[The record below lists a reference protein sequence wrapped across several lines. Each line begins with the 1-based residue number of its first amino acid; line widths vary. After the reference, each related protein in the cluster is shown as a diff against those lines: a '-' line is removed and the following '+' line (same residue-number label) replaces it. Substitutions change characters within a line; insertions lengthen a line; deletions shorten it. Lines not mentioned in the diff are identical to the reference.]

1 MAHNA
6 GSLEVQGARRRVSMG
21 MQLRQIARLDDWYR
35 FETGTLFITGLQA
48 LVRLLLA
55 QSYRDRLA
63 GLNTAGFVSGY
74 RGSPLGGLDR
84 ELWRAQKFLD
94 AGQIRFQPGLNE
106 DLAATSIW
114 GTQQANL
121 FPGAT
126 HDGVFALWYGK
137 GPGVDRSG
145 DAFKHGNAA
154 GTSKQGGVLVVA
166 GDDHTCK
173 SSSLPHQSEYAFVDA
188 MMPVL
193 NPADVQEIVELG
205 LFGFAL
211 SRFSGCWISLKIT
224 QETADATQ
232 TIGLLPQDLKIVT
245 PQFEMPPG
253 GLNIRWPDPP
263 NDQEYRLQR
272 YKLAAALAFA
282 HANRLNRTVIE
293 SRNPRFGIVT
303 TGKAHLDVL
312 QALDDLG
319 IDANRAAAI
328 GIELFKVGMNWP
340 LEPEAIRQF
349 AEGLEEIIV
358 VEEKRGVVENQLK
371 EQLYNWQAKLR
382 PLIIGKQDE
391 RGAWLLPS
399 NGELTPA
406 LIARV
411 LAKRISRFYSSP
423 DIDERVRFL
432 EHQDLHLDALST
444 DVQRMPH
451 FCSGCP
457 HNTSTRVPEGS
468 RAVGGIGC
476 HYMASWMDR
485 DTVTYTQM
493 GGEGATWIGQAPFTS
508 TKHVFQNLGDGTYAH
523 SGILAIRAAVAAGVN
538 MTYKILFN
546 DAVAMTGGQP
556 VEGGLTVARVAH
568 QLAAEGVRPVLVV
581 SDQPEKYRANSG
593 LPPDV
598 AVHHRRE
605 LDLLQRNLRE
615 QPGVSALIY
624 DQTCAAELH
633 RKRKRG
639 SIREPD
645 RRVVINELVCEGC
658 GDCNVQS
665 NCLSVMALETEFGRK
680 RRINQSSCNQ
690 DFSCL
695 EGFCPSFVSMR
706 GAERNPPRPLASEA
720 LPSLPEPRQVEGNGV
735 HNILIAGVGGT
746 GVVTASGLLGLAA
759 HLEGKHVRQLDQ
771 TGLAQKYGAVLSH
784 VRIAAE
790 PERLHGMRIPAGQV
804 DLLLGADLIVAAGKE
819 PLSMLSHER
828 SEVIVNTHD
837 ELPPSFIRD
846 RDFRFPGA
854 ELLAALRTASRPDAV
869 AALDATRLAA
879 ALLGDSIGAN
889 VLMLG
894 FAFQRGLL
902 PVSGAAL
909 YRALEL
915 YGRNVE
921 ENKLAFDWGR
931 FAAESPEQVERL
943 AGGRESGEETSTSL
957 PEAVSRREAFLTDYQ
972 DEAYARRYRARVDRI
987 AAAEQRVRPGSR
999 ALQEAVARNY
1009 FTLLAYKDEYE
1020 VARLHTQTGFIDN
1033 LHRSFGSG
1041 VKLSFHFS
1049 PPLFA
1054 ATDPA
1059 TGRPKK
1065 YEFGA
1070 WILPFLR
1077 LLAKLKRLR
1086 GTKLDPFGYGADRRL
1101 ERALLGDY
1109 ERQLDRIVAELDEQR
1124 FDTALDLA
1132 RLPSEIRGYGPIK
1145 RQAAERAAVTRQR
1158 LLDQWAAPPQQQQL
1172 PTERRARATA
1182 A

>member
-1 MAHNA
+1 
-6 GSLEVQGARRRVSMG
+6 
-21 MQLRQIARLDDWYR
+21 MQLKQIARLDDWYR
-35 FETGTLFITGLQA
+35 FDEAGPLFITGLQA

-55 QSYRDRLA
+55 QSYRDKLA

-84 ELWRAQKFLD
+84 ELWRAAPYLD
-94 AGQIRFQPGLNE
+94 AAQVRFQPGLNE

-114 GTQQANL
+114 GTQQAQL
-121 FPGAT
+121 FAGAR
-126 HDGVFALWYGK
+126 HDGVFGMWYGK

-145 DAFKHGNAA
+145 DPFKHGNAA
-154 GTSKQGGVLVVA
+154 GTSRYGGVIAVA

-173 SSSLPHQSEYAFVDA
+173 SSSLPHQSEYAFIDA
-188 MMPVL
+188 SMPVL
-193 NPADVQEIVELG
+193 NPADVEEIVALG
-205 LFGFAL
+205 LYGYAL
-211 SRFSGCWISLKIT
+211 SRFSGCWVGLKVT

-232 TIGLLPQDLKIVT
+232 TFALSPRELSIVT
-245 PQFEMPPG
+245 PEFALPQG

-272 YKLAAALAFA
+272 FKLPAALAFA
-282 HANRLNRTVIE
+282 RANALDRTVID
-293 SRNPRFGIVT
+293 SRYPRLGIVT

-319 IDANRAAAI
+319 LHPARAAEV
-328 GIELFKVGMNWP
+328 GIKLYKVGMSWP
-340 LEPEAIRQF
+340 LEPSGVRRF
-349 AEGLEEIIV
+349 AEGLEEIVV
-358 VEEKRGVVENQLK
+358 VEEKRGVVESQLK
-371 EQLYNWQAKLR
+371 EQLYDWQAKRR
-382 PLIIGKQDE
+382 PLVVGKHDE
-391 RGAWLLPS
+391 RGEWLLPS

-411 LAKRISRFYSSP
+411 LAKRMRRFHSST
-423 DIDERVRFL
+423 DIEERVRFL
-432 EHQDLHLDALST
+432 EQQERRFST
-444 DVQRMPH
+444 VEEEVQRLPH

-476 HYMASWMDR
+476 HYMAAWMDR
-485 DTVTYTQM
+485 DTVTFTQM
-493 GGEGATWIGQAPFTS
+493 GGEGATWIGQAPFTE
-508 TKHVFQNLGDGTYAH
+508 TPHVFQNLGDGTYAH
-523 SGILAIRAAVAAGVN
+523 SGTLAIRAAVAAGVN

-556 VEGGLTVARVAH
+556 VEGHLTVAGVAQ
-568 QLAAEGVRPVLVV
+568 QLVGEGVRPIIVV
-581 SDQPEKYRANSG
+581 TDEPKKYAGANG
-593 LPPDV
+593 LPPSV
-598 AVHHRRE
+598 TVHHRRE
-605 LDLLQRNLRE
+605 LDRLQRELKEVR
-615 QPGVSALIY
+615 GVSALIY

-639 SIREPD
+639 LVPTPD

-690 DFSCL
+690 DFRCL
-695 EGFCPSFVSMR
+695 DGFCPSFVTLR
-706 GAERNPPRPLASEA
+706 GAKRNPPRPLAATA
-720 LPSLPEPRQVEGNGV
+720 LPSLPEPKAVALDGV
-735 HNILIAGVGGT
+735 HNVLIAGVGGT

-759 HLEGKHVRQLDQ
+759 HLEGKAVHQLDQ

-790 PERLHGMRIPAGQV
+790 PQSLHGMRIPAGQV

-819 PLSMLSHER
+819 PLSMLSAER
-828 SEVIVNTHD
+828 SAVIVNTH
-837 ELPPSFIRD
+837 EEMPSNFIRD
-846 RDFRFPGA
+846 RDFTFPGRA
-854 ELLAALRTASRPDAV
+854 LVAALRTAGRAGQV
-869 AALDATRLAA
+869 ATLDATRLAS

-931 FAAESPEQVERL
+931 FAAESPADVERL
-943 AGGRESGEETSTSL
+943 ATAKDGAQPTAQSL
-957 PEAVSRREAFLTDYQ
+957 PEVIARREEFLVGYQ
-972 DEAYARRYRARVDRI
+972 NRAYAERYRARLDRL
-987 AAAEQRVRPGSR
+987 AAVEQRVRPGSH
-999 ALQEAVARNY
+999 ALHEAVARNY
-1009 FTLLAYKDEYE
+1009 FAVLAYKDEYE
-1020 VARLHTQTGFIDN
+1020 VARLHTESGFVESVKRN
-1033 LHRSFGSG
+1033 FGAAARM
-1041 VKLSFHFS
+1041 SFHFS

-1054 ATDPA
+1054 RTDPA

-1065 YEFGA
+1065 YELGP
-1070 WILPFLR
+1070 WVMPLLR
-1077 LLAKLKRLR
+1077 LIAKLRWLR
-1086 GTKLDPFGYGADRRL
+1086 GRKLDPFGMSADRRL
-1101 ERALLGDY
+1101 ERALLARY
-1109 ERQLDRIVAELDEQR
+1109 EALLDRIAAELDEAR
-1124 FDTALDLA
+1124 FELALELV
-1132 RLPSEIRGYGPIK
+1132 RLPEQVRGYGPIK
-1145 RQAAERAAVTRQR
+1145 AAAATRAQAAEEQLWLRWAVAAVRE
-1158 LLDQWAAPPQQQQL
+1158 AAP
-1172 PTERRARATA
+1172 RASA